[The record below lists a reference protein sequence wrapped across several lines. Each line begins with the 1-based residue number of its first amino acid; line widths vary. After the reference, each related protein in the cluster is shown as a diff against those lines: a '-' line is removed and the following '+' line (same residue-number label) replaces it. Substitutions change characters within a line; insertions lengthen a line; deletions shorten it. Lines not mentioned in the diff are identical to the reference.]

1 MSLTENRQARSYLTE
16 SLNELADAPMA
27 ELTRADLVRFRNELA
42 ARGLGQRTVNN
53 RLGIVRSLFKAVQRA
68 VTEFEGDLNQAG
80 VRHVYTVLPGGTHSV
95 FVRRSTLYDFLQKV
109 FKPSVGP

>member
-1 MSLTENRQARSYLTE
+1 MSLTENRQALSCLTE

-27 ELTRADLVRFRNELA
+27 ELTRTDLVRFRNELA

>member
-1 MSLTENRQARSYLTE
+1 LSLTENRQARSCLTE

-53 RLGIVRSLFKAVQRA
+53 RLGIVRSLFKAVQRDVCNRGRTA
-68 VTEFEGDLNQAG
+68 NM
-80 VRHVYTVLPGGTHSV
+80 
-95 FVRRSTLYDFLQKV
+95 
-109 FKPSVGP
+109 PSVAIGARLPATDDLSEHTLSDLFRSDQLSYDSMH